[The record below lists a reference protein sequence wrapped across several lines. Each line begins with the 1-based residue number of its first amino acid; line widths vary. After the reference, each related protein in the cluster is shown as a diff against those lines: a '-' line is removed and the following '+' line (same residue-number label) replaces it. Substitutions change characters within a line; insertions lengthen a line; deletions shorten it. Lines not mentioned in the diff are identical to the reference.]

1 MNEIV
6 YTVYITQV
14 SEVQAKLRA
23 KVDLLTMD
31 LGPDSNYCLLL
42 PGQEGRTGLWL
53 QPDYT
58 LQDYMEG
65 VSRNTY
71 PSLKVF
77 LAISICLDL
86 ILLH

>member
-1 MNEIV
+1 M
-6 YTVYITQV
+6 YITQV

-53 QPDYT
+53 QPDNT

-65 VSRNTY
+65 VDRNTS
-71 PSLKVF
+71 PR
-77 LAISICLDL
+77 L
-86 ILLH
+86 ILSNCFLQSISV